1 MLERRLMR
9 ARNLIF
15 RIIPK
20 AGIVVRVVG
29 GVGSS
34 ALWNQEN
41 VMSRSGAALVFVV
54 IGVVSTSAAELP
66 ARKAGLWEMK
76 TTTSEGHSVSM
87 QQCID
92 AQTDQAM
99 QAGVGSASQRDCS
112 KRDVQKSGT
121 TTTIDSV
128 CTTAGKTR
136 TFHAV
141 ITGSFDSGYS
151 MEITTQGAQPAART
165 TTIAAKWLGP
175 CAADQ
180 KPGDVIMP
188 NGMKMNTLNMQKGMG
203 QPGAPGAP
211 PAR

>member
-1 MLERRLMR
+1 MGR
-9 ARNLIF
+9 F
-15 RIIPK
+15 
-20 AGIVVRVVG
+20 
-29 GVGSS
+29 
-34 ALWNQEN
+34 
-41 VMSRSGAALVFVV
+41 GAALALVV
-54 IGVVSTSAAELP
+54 IGVVSAFAAEITT
-66 ARKAGLWEMK
+66 RKAGLWEMK
-76 TTTSEGHSVSM
+76 TTTSEGNSVSM
-87 QQCID
+87 QQCTD

-112 KRDVQKSGT
+112 KRDVQKSGA

-128 CTTAGKTR
+128 CTTAGKPR

-141 ITGSFDSGYS
+141 ITGSFDSGYT
-151 MEITTQGAQPAART
+151 MTITTQGEGQPAART

-188 NGMKMNTLNMQKGMG
+188 NGMKMNIQNMQKGMG

-211 PAR
+211 PTH